1 KGTSNHGKGPVPCRL
16 KEHIANIEQTVYI
29 ACLPG
34 DGPHPRV
41 VDPQNHGHKEGHH
54 MAAQPALRV
63 VEGAAMDK
71 SKALDAALSQIER
84 AFGKGSTM
92 RLGKHTKPLHVQTIP
107 PATPSV
113 HT

>member
-1 KGTSNHGKGPVPCRL
+1 MGPLRFSKRASHHGKGPVPSDL
-16 KEHIANIEQTVYI
+16 KEHIANVEQIVYI

-41 VDPQNHGHKEGHH
+41 VDPQNHGHKEGHQ

-84 AFGKGSTM
+84 AFGKGSIM
-92 RLGKHTKPLHVQTIP
+92 RLGKNSKALDV
-107 PATPSV
+107 
-113 HT
+113 